1 MANDHCPGNRHHLYS
16 TIKACR
22 ILRNAATGL
31 GTATALHCE
40 LPAGRA
46 FSTFSLGAFSLSVR
60 ITDSAINPELRIH
73 AHTLL
78 MDQQSGLDYDHKK
91 NQSI

>member
-1 MANDHCPGNRHHLYS
+1 MQAPCHSLYVAYIAISLEVGNFNYFLI
-16 TIKACR
+16 TF
-22 ILRNAATGL
+22 
-31 GTATALHCE
+31 
-40 LPAGRA
+40 P
-46 FSTFSLGAFSLSVR
+46 FSLGAFSLSVR